1 MAISK
6 DQIIEAAEALVSEGI
21 NPSMQS
27 VRERLGGGSFATIS
41 PVLRKWKEDRESTTV
56 AVLEMP
62 SDVKSALER
71 FGVDL
76 WKAASSLASAQF
88 EKLKEESRS
97 SIDRANNERDEA
109 LREIELLESQV
120 MLRDDQMAS
129 FHDENDLLR
138 SQLNE
143 ESNKNIAL
151 QQRVTDLQE
160 TIANLKSDLKE
171 CRQDGRQAVEKLD
184 ALHQEQVEL
193 SRTNGELTAKVE
205 ALDKELVAMNEAR
218 MKKDK

>member
-41 PVLRKWKEDRESTTV
+41 PVLRKWKEDREATTV

-97 SIDRANNERDEA
+97 SIDSANNERDEA

-193 SRTNGELTAKVE
+193 SRTNGQLTAKVE

-218 MKKDK
+218 MKEDK